1 METPPPEIPFVT
13 ISEKRRK
20 IFKRSSIED
29 TDICHLLNS
38 HNNLL
43 RDQMQQQVS
52 VALCNSLFN
61 LTCFIRSDLQNA
73 ISYRKSLPGDRI

>member
-20 IFKRSSIED
+20 IFKQSSIED

-38 HNNLL
+38 PNNLL

-61 LTCFIRSDLQNA
+61 LTCFIRSDL
-73 ISYRKSLPGDRI
+73 